1 MLVGVNFSL
10 SVGNDREAMLSS
22 WHRGA
27 TCAVPIVSTAPNWA
41 KCS

>member
-22 WHRGA
+22 WHRDA
-27 TCAVPIVSTAPNWA
+27 TCAIPIVSTAPNWA